1 MKPCRS
7 GDDIMADAPLAPIAA
22 TARIGELDIIRG
34 LALFGV
40 LWVNMYG
47 YTEYIVSADRIV
59 HLWGEG
65 LDRQVG
71 RVTEWLAYGKAQAL
85 FSILFGFGFAMM
97 TDRTE
102 ARGLD
107 AGRLY
112 RRRILILL
120 AVGVAHQMLLWAG
133 DILHAY
139 ALMGL
144 LLMMTRRWPAPLLLG
159 LGLILCLGTAMAG
172 DVWLA
177 AITPEGRQPAVAVLA
192 EAGMQRRWEV
202 FLGQDYIA
210 YVRELWAIVG
220 PEFYGSPLG
229 YVFLGVIL
237 GRFMVGAWIYR
248 QGWMQDTARYAVG
261 FRRALPGLLVGGL
274 VLAGVNPLM
283 DLMRLSYPTW
293 LEVPIALA
301 KPAGQLVLALGYGCG
316 LVVLCQTPGWR
327 RRLSGLGA
335 VGQMALTNY
344 LIQSVFFMLVLNG
357 FGLGWVRY
365 AGPTFCLIAAAVFFA
380 MQIVFSR
387 WWLGRYRFGPAEWL
401 WRWAT
406 YGRRQ
411 PFRRVRVDDGTATV
425 A

>member
-1 MKPCRS
+1 
-7 GDDIMADAPLAPIAA
+7 MADAPLAPIAA
-22 TARIGELDIIRG
+22 NARIGELDIIRG

-47 YTEYIVSADRIV
+47 YTDYIVSADRIV

-65 LDRQVG
+65 LDRHIG

-85 FSILFGFGFAMM
+85 FSMLFGFGFAMM
-97 TDRTE
+97 SDRIE

-120 AVGVAHQMLLWAG
+120 ALGVAHFLLLWAG

-144 LLMMTRRWPAPLLLG
+144 VLMLTRRWPGIMLLG
-159 LGLILCLGTAMAG
+159 VGLILSLGTALAG
-172 DVWLA
+172 DVWLSL
-177 AITPEGRQPAVAVLA
+177 ITPEGRQPAVFALTD
-192 EAGMQRRWEV
+192 AGRARRWDV
-202 FLGQDYIA
+202 FLGHDYLA
-210 YVRELWAIVG
+210 YVRELWAMAG

-229 YVFLGVIL
+229 YVFAVTIL
-237 GRFMVGAWIYR
+237 GRFLLGAWIHR
-248 QGWMQDTARYAVG
+248 QGWMQDTARYATG

-274 VLAGVNPLM
+274 VLAGVDPLI
-283 DLMRLSYPTW
+283 DLMRLSYPSE
-293 LEVPIALA
+293 LEILVVLA

-365 AGPTFCLIAAAVFFA
+365 AGPTFCLIAAVVFFA

-387 WWLGRYRFGPAEWL
+387 WWLARYRFGPAEWL

-406 YGRRQ
+406 YGQRQ

>member
-1 MKPCRS
+1 
-7 GDDIMADAPLAPIAA
+7 MADAPLAPIAA
-22 TARIGELDIIRG
+22 SARIGELDIIRG

-47 YTEYIVSADRIV
+47 YTDYIVSADRIV

-65 LDRQVG
+65 LDRHIG

-85 FSILFGFGFAMM
+85 FSMLFGFGFAMM
-97 TDRTE
+97 SDRIE

-120 AVGVAHQMLLWAG
+120 ALGVAHFLLLWAG

-144 LLMMTRRWPAPLLLG
+144 VLMLTRRWPGIMLLG
-159 LGLILCLGTAMAG
+159 VGLILSLGTALAG
-172 DVWLA
+172 DVWLSL
-177 AITPEGRQPAVAVLA
+177 ITPEGRQPAVFALTD
-192 EAGMQRRWEV
+192 AGMARRWGV
-202 FLGQDYIA
+202 FLGHDYLA
-210 YVRELWAIVG
+210 YVRELWAMAG

-229 YVFLGVIL
+229 YVFAVTIL
-237 GRFMVGAWIYR
+237 GRFLLGAWIHR
-248 QGWMQDTARYAVG
+248 QGWMQDTARYATG

-274 VLAGVNPLM
+274 VLAGVDPLI
-283 DLMRLSYPTW
+283 DLMRLSYPSE
-293 LEVPIALA
+293 LEILVVLA

-316 LVVLCQTPGWR
+316 LVVLCQTPGWW

-344 LIQSVFFMLVLNG
+344 LMQSVFFMVVLNG
-357 FGLGWVRY
+357 FGLGWVQY
-365 AGPTFCLIAAAVFFA
+365 AGPTFCLIAAVVFFA

-387 WWLGRYRFGPAEWL
+387 WWLARYRFGPAEWL

>member
-1 MKPCRS
+1 
-7 GDDIMADAPLAPIAA
+7 MADAPLAPIAA
-22 TARIGELDIIRG
+22 SARIGELDIIRG

-47 YTEYIVSADRIV
+47 YTDYIVSADRIV

-85 FSILFGFGFAMM
+85 FSMLFGFGFAMM
-97 TDRTE
+97 SDRIE

-120 AVGVAHQMLLWAG
+120 ALGVAHFLLLWAG

-144 LLMMTRRWPAPLLLG
+144 VLMLTRRWPGIMLLG
-159 LGLILCLGTAMAG
+159 VGLILSLGTALAG
-172 DVWLA
+172 DVWLSL
-177 AITPEGRQPAVAVLA
+177 ITPEGRQPAVFALTD
-192 EAGMQRRWEV
+192 AGMARRWDV
-202 FLGQDYIA
+202 FLGHDYLA
-210 YVRELWAIVG
+210 SVRELWAMAG

-229 YVFLGVIL
+229 YVFAVTIL
-237 GRFMVGAWIYR
+237 GRFLLGAWIHR
-248 QGWMQDTARYAVG
+248 QGWMQDTARYATG

-274 VLAGVNPLM
+274 VLAGVDPLI
-283 DLMRLSYPTW
+283 DLMRLSYPSE
-293 LEVPIALA
+293 LEILVVLA

-316 LVVLCQTPGWR
+316 LVVLCQTPGWW

-335 VGQMALTNY
+335 VGQMGLTNY
-344 LIQSVFFMLVLNG
+344 LMQSVFFMVVLNG
-357 FGLGWVRY
+357 FGLGWVQY
-365 AGPTFCLIAAAVFFA
+365 AGPTFCLIAAVVFFA

-387 WWLGRYRFGPAEWL
+387 WWLARYRFGPAEWL